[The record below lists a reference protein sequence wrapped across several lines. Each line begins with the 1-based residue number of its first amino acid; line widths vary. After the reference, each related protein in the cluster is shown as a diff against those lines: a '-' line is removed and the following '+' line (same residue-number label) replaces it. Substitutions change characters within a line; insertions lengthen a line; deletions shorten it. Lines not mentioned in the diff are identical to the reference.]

1 MGMGAVL
8 RRWRADGATAAAVAA
23 TVVTAMVMLAAG
35 PIFADAVSVASLRQ
49 AVVAGSAGEV
59 TVTVAGFSE
68 AGGFAVV
75 TVELGG
81 IDDPKGLDSFRLQ
94 APNTLV
100 DPVPAESSCQGIT
113 ADVTTCTIAFP
124 AANLDGRDRQL
135 VFRRGE
141 EQVRWVLV

>member
-1 MGMGAVL
+1 MRTRTLVL
-8 RRWRADGATAAAVAA
+8 LAIGCGLAILIAGTVQLLRIAGQEETTALGV
-23 TVVTAMVMLAAG
+23 G
-35 PIFADAVSVASLRQ
+35 DR
-49 AVVAGSAGEV
+49 GSAGEV

>member
-1 MGMGAVL
+1 MRTRTLLLLAIGCGLAILVAGTVQLL
-8 RRWRADGATAAAVAA
+8 RIAGQDETTALGV
-23 TVVTAMVMLAAG
+23 G
-35 PIFADAVSVASLRQ
+35 DR
-49 AVVAGSAGEV
+49 GSAGEA
-59 TVTVAGFSE
+59 TVTVAGFAE
-68 AGGFAVV
+68 ADGYAVV

-81 IDDPKGLDSFRLQ
+81 VDDPAGLDSFRLQ

-100 DPVPAESSCQGIT
+100 EPVPAESSCDGIT
-113 ADVTTCTIAFP
+113 VTPTTCTIAFP